1 MAIEEGG
8 KAPAFTL
15 ENEKGEKCGWPT
27 RRPVGGFVLYPKDD
41 TPGCTIEAQDF
52 TSDLKAFAKL
62 GATVFGCSPDS
73 VESHQRFIDKY
84 KLRISL
90 LSDPNH
96 KMMARYDAWGEKNM
110 YGKISEGVIR
120 STVLIDP
127 KGKVVKHWR
136 RVKAKGHA
144 QAVHKVLK
152 EISAE
157 TST

>member
-1 MAIEEGG
+1 M
-8 KAPAFTL
+8 
-15 ENEKGEKCGWPT
+15 
-27 RRPVGGFVLYPKDD
+27 
-41 TPGCTIEAQDF
+41 
-52 TSDLKAFAKL
+52 
-62 GATVFGCSPDS
+62 
-73 VESHQRFIDKY
+73 
-84 KLRISL
+84 
-90 LSDPNH
+90 SDPNH

-144 QAVHKVLK
+144 QDVHKVLE
-152 EISAE
+152 EIRAE